1 MQEKIIFTFKNY
13 IQDKIDVLVY
23 TQEQTH
29 TFLIDNQEYLTLI
42 NHEIKNSNNN
52 CYFVFANEQQKNI
65 LFKKEFS
72 NVILIDSFIE
82 EMLDYQQN
90 KITVFYDK
98 NKIRNQEITSI
109 LDLKRLFLNVLN
121 LFKAKTF
128 NDLKNLHNKEVE
140 KQVYITINNNIIYCK
155 KVDKKT
161 YQTIETKFD
170 LSKKEEILKLRVFL
184 DDFYIKKDKLFI
196 ISVENKYEEIL
207 KQYLIYDFNY
217 INVNQMLLWVFENNQ
232 KEIKEFLDDLK
243 TDINES
249 INQTEW
255 KNIDE
260 TYSEKLFD
268 LEIMVDKMFDML
280 NADSFDEIVEF
291 QL

>member
-207 KQYLIYDFNY
+207 KQHLIYDFNY

>member
-90 KITVFYDK
+90 KIAMFYDK

-207 KQYLIYDFNY
+207 KQHLIYDFNY

-243 TDINES
+243 TDTNES